1 VLPFLADNSAW
12 KFFLKLVVFRS
23 PLTTSKAMV
32 FSKLTT
38 LKQGGV
44 IEQWYKTMPSM
55 NGIFEQLSCILLPRD
70 FKQSKSVSIVYYMM
84 ARGELTG
91 VNLTC

>member
-70 FKQSKSVSIVYYMM
+70 YKQSKGICIVYYMR
-84 ARGELTG
+84 ARGCLL
-91 VNLTC
+91 V